1 MQKKAVRIICNLKP
15 RASVKENFK
24 SEKIMTVFGMYV
36 FETTLSVKTRLQSLD
51 CLGDKHNY
59 STRNRENL
67 ATSPHSLQLF
77 KKKPKYAGSK
87 FYNNLPME
95 IRSQVSYE
103 KFKTKLKQFLINKA
117 MYSFEE
123 FSLR

>member
-1 MQKKAVRIICNLKP
+1 LKP
-15 RASVKENFK
+15 RTSVKENFK

-36 FETTLSVKTRLQSLD
+36 FETTLSVKTRLLNLD
-51 CLGDKHNY
+51 RVGDKHNY
-59 STRNRENL
+59 PTRNRENL
-67 ATSPHSLQLF
+67 ATSPHNLQLF

-87 FYNNLPME
+87 FFNNLPVE
-95 IRSQVSYE
+95 IRSEVSYK

-117 MYSFEE
+117 MYTFEE